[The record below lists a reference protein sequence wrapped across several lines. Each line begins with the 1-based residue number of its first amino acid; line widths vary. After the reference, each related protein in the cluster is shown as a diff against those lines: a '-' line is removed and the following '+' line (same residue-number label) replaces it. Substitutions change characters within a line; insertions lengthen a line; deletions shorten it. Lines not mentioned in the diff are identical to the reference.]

1 MDEKYKKD
9 LITLRDD
16 LINTYAVYHERVTIL
31 IKLIEFNIK
40 GEKIDIKAK
49 VIKPLDKNRAERNRL
64 YKRLISKDYFN
75 FGISYLSLKKSSLN
89 NKREKIRGYSSFTLW
104 LDPELAL
111 FVLNNDDK
119 VTRQIPEYILYGKD
133 WQVLK

>member
-64 YKRLISKDYFN
+64 YKRLISKGYFN

-89 NKREKIRGYSSFTLW
+89 NKREKIKGYSSFTLW

-133 WQVLK
+133 WKVLK